1 MRDLISS
8 HAEMGQMLFRSLA
21 DLYESLQAF
30 TVFEQDGKIVGC
42 CSLII
47 IWADLAE
54 VKSLAVHKDY
64 QSKGIGSALV
74 SAIVEQAKNLSLP
87 KIFTLTLEKRFFEKM
102 GFEKVPMSSLPHK
115 VWSDCVN
122 CPKQDCCDEI
132 AMILNLPHNHP

>member
-42 CSLII
+42 CSLTI

-74 SAIVEQAKNLSLP
+74 SAVIEQAGKLCLP
-87 KIFTLTLEKRFFEKM
+87 KIFTLTLEEGFFKKM
-102 GFEKVPMSSLPHK
+102 GFEKSLCPHYPTK
-115 VWSDCVN
+115 SG
-122 CPKQDCCDEI
+122 PTASI
-132 AMILNLPHNHP
+132 ARNRTVATKSQWF